1 MKSLTMLFTGGE
13 RTHLSWMLTSTKD
26 QLLKQII
33 KTSIR
38 PLCYFSWHITL
49 HNVPQWTVVEVSK
62 EDLRM
67 YDWLPLPSVWW
78 LIWCLCRDSYRRNLF
93 NLCFLRLKLRSVLL
107 WKVVHCNTNIC
118 HSYLCNIGGNTYLTT
133 DSSWSLASLKSVILS
148 YILSSDASV
157 L

>member
-13 RTHLSWMLTSTKD
+13 RTHLSWMLTTIKD

-49 HNVPQWTVVEVSK
+49 CNLPQWIVVEVSK
-62 EDLRM
+62 EDLQM
-67 YDWLPLPSVWW
+67 CDWFSLPSVWW
-78 LIWCLCRDSYRRNLF
+78 LLWCLCRDSYRRNLF
-93 NLCFLRLKLRSVLL
+93 SLCSSRLKLMSVLL
-107 WKVVHCNTNIC
+107 WKVVQCHTNIC
-118 HSYLCNIGGNTYLTT
+118 HSSLWKAGGNNYLIT
-133 DSSWSLASLKSVILS
+133 DSSWSLVSLKSVILS